1 MNSRKVALI
10 ALILVLLA
18 GFFVF
23 DISQYFSL
31 DTIKAQQAA
40 LDVQVEAHPWVAG
53 GVFFSVYVLVTA
65 LSLPGAALM
74 TLVGGAL
81 FGLLGGTLLASFAST
96 LGATLA
102 MLLSRYLLR
111 DWVQTRFR
119 QRLAKI
125 DQGIER
131 EGASYLFAL
140 RLVPVFPFF
149 LINLAMGLT
158 RLPVRTFWWVSQLGM
173 LPGTLVYVNA
183 GRELGQ
189 LESLGGILSPGL
201 IGAFVLLGLLPVLS
215 RKALDLFKARK
226 VYAGWD
232 KPRHFDRNLV
242 VIGAG
247 SGGLVSAYIAAAVKA
262 KVTLIEKHKMGGD
275 CLNTGCVPSK
285 ALIRSA
291 RLASDL
297 KKAEQLGF
305 KPIDAE
311 VDFAAVMARIQR
323 VIATVEP
330 HDSVERY
337 TGLGVEVIEGEARI
351 TSPWMVEVNGRRITT
366 RAIVIATGAGP
377 TVPSIPGIEQVALLT
392 SDTVWALREQPKRLL
407 VLGGG
412 PIGCELAQA
421 FQRLG
426 CQVTLVQRNERLL
439 PREDADASAAVL
451 ASLRAD
457 GVDVRL
463 GHNAERFTEGQRQ
476 LVCRSL
482 DSDGE
487 VVIEFDQVLLALGR
501 TANIKGFGVEEL
513 RLEVRTNGTLATDDY
528 LATRFPNIYA
538 VGDVTGPFQF
548 THVSSHQAWY
558 GTVNG
563 LFGGFKRFKVDYRVI
578 PWATF
583 TDPEVAHVGLNEQ
596 DAQAQGVAY
605 EVTRFGMDE
614 LDRAIADEAAHGYI
628 KVLTVPGKDQILG
641 ATIVGEHAGDLITE
655 YVSAMKHG
663 LGLNKILGTIHIYP
677 TLAEANKSVAG
688 EWKRAHAPA
697 RVLRWVAR
705 FHRWRLGGSAE
716 SQ

>member
-1 MNSRKVALI
+1 MSSRKVALI
-10 ALILVLLA
+10 ALVLALLA

-31 DTIKAQQAA
+31 DTIKTQQAA
-40 LDVQVEAHPWVAG
+40 LDAQVQAHPWVAG
-53 GVFFSVYVLVTA
+53 SVFFIVYVLVTA

-111 DWVQTRFR
+111 DWVQTRFQ

-215 RKALDLFKARK
+215 RKALDGFKARK

-351 TSPWMVEVNGRRITT
+351 TSPWTVEVNGQRITT

-377 TVPSIPGIEQVALLT
+377 TVPSIPGIEQVAPLT

-451 ASLRAD
+451 AGLRAD

-463 GHNAERFTEGQRQ
+463 GHNAERFTDGQRQ

-501 TANIKGFGVEEL
+501 TANIRGFGVEEL
-513 RLEVRTNGTLATDDY
+513 RLEVRKNGTLATDDY

-558 GTVNG
+558 GAVNG

-596 DAQAQGVAY
+596 EAQAQGVAY
-605 EVTRFGMDE
+605 EVTRFGMEE

-655 YVSAMKHG
+655 YVSAMKHS

-705 FHRWRLGGSAE
+705 FHRWRRGGSAD

>member
-1 MNSRKVALI
+1 MNSRKVALL
-10 ALILVLLA
+10 ALVLVLLA

-23 DISQYFSL
+23 DIGQYLSL
-31 DTIKAQQAA
+31 DALKAQQAA
-40 LDVQVEAHPWVAG
+40 LDAQVQAHPWVAG
-53 GVFFSVYVLVTA
+53 SLFFIVYVLVTA

-111 DWVQTRFR
+111 DRVQTRFR

-215 RKALDLFKARK
+215 RKALDWFKARK
-226 VYAGWD
+226 VYAAWD
-232 KPRHFDRNLV
+232 KPRYFDRNLV

-291 RLASDL
+291 RMASDL

-305 KPIDAE
+305 KPVDAE

-330 HDSVERY
+330 HDSVKRY

-351 TSPWMVEVNGRRITT
+351 TSPWTVEVYGQRITT

-377 TVPSIPGIEQVALLT
+377 TVPSIPGIELVAPLT

-487 VVIEFDQVLLALGR
+487 VAIEFDQVLLALGR

-528 LATRFPNIYA
+528 LTTRFPNIYA

-558 GTVNG
+558 GAVNG

-596 DAQAQGVAY
+596 EAQAQGVAY

-628 KVLTVPGKDQILG
+628 KVLTVPGRDRILG

-705 FHRWRLGGSAE
+705 FHRWRRGGSAD
-716 SQ
+716 SP

>member
-1 MNSRKVALI
+1 MSSRKVALI
-10 ALILVLLA
+10 ALVLALLA

-31 DTIKAQQAA
+31 DTIKTQQAA
-40 LDVQVEAHPWVAG
+40 LDAQVQAHPWVAG
-53 GVFFSVYVLVTA
+53 SVFFIVYVLVTA

-111 DWVQTRFR
+111 DWVQTRFQ

-201 IGAFVLLGLLPVLS
+201 ISAFVLLGLLPVLS
-215 RKALDLFKARK
+215 RKALAWFKARK

-305 KPIDAE
+305 KPIDVE

-351 TSPWMVEVNGRRITT
+351 TSPWTVEVNGQRITT

-377 TVPSIPGIEQVALLT
+377 TVPSIPGIEQVAPLT
-392 SDTVWALREQPKRLL
+392 SDTVWALRKQPKRLL

-426 CQVTLVQRNERLL
+426 SQVTLVQRNERLL

-451 ASLRAD
+451 AGLRAD

-463 GHNAERFTEGQRQ
+463 GHNAERFTDGQRQ

-501 TANIKGFGVEEL
+501 TANIRGFGVEEL
-513 RLEVRTNGTLATDDY
+513 RLEVRKNGTLATDDY

-558 GTVNG
+558 GAVNG
-563 LFGGFKRFKVDYRVI
+563 LFGGFKRIKVDYRVI

-596 DAQAQGVAY
+596 EAQAQGVAY
-605 EVTRFGMDE
+605 EVTRFGMEE

-655 YVSAMKHG
+655 YVSAMKHS

-705 FHRWRLGGSAE
+705 FHRWRRGGSAD

>member
-10 ALILVLLA
+10 ALVLVLLA

-23 DISQYFSL
+23 DIGQYLNL
-31 DTIKAQQAA
+31 DALKAQQAA
-40 LDVQVEAHPWVAG
+40 LDAQVQAHPWVAG
-53 GVFFSVYVLVTA
+53 SVFFIVYVLVTA

-111 DWVQTRFR
+111 DWVQTRFQ

-215 RKALDLFKARK
+215 RKALDGFKARK

-351 TSPWMVEVNGRRITT
+351 TSPWTVEVNGQRITT

-377 TVPSIPGIEQVALLT
+377 TVPSIPGIEQVAPLT

-451 ASLRAD
+451 AGLRAD

-463 GHNAERFTEGQRQ
+463 GHNAERFMEGQRQ

-501 TANIKGFGVEEL
+501 TANIRGFGVEEL
-513 RLEVRTNGTLATDDY
+513 RLEVRKNGTLATDDY

-558 GTVNG
+558 GAVNG

-596 DAQAQGVAY
+596 EAQAQGVAY
-605 EVTRFGMDE
+605 EVTRFGMEE

-655 YVSAMKHG
+655 YVSAMKHS

-705 FHRWRLGGSAE
+705 FHRWRRGGSAD

>member
-1 MNSRKVALI
+1 MSSRKVALI
-10 ALILVLLA
+10 ALVLALLA

-31 DTIKAQQAA
+31 DTIKTQQAA
-40 LDVQVEAHPWVAG
+40 LDAQVQAHPWVAG
-53 GVFFSVYVLVTA
+53 SVFFIVYVLVTA

-111 DWVQTRFR
+111 DWVQTRFQ

-158 RLPVRTFWWVSQLGM
+158 RLLVRTFWWVSQLGM

-201 IGAFVLLGLLPVLS
+201 IGAFVLLGLLPALS
-215 RKALDLFKARK
+215 RKALDGFKARK

-305 KPIDAE
+305 KPIDVE

-323 VIATVEP
+323 VITTVEP

-351 TSPWMVEVNGRRITT
+351 TSPWTVEVNGQRITT

-377 TVPSIPGIEQVALLT
+377 TVPSIPGIEQVGPLT

-426 CQVTLVQRNERLL
+426 SQVTLVQRNERLL

-451 ASLRAD
+451 AGLRAD

-463 GHNAERFTEGQRQ
+463 GHNAERFTDGQRQ

-501 TANIKGFGVEEL
+501 TANIRGFGVEEL
-513 RLEVRTNGTLATDDY
+513 RLEVRKNGTLATDDY

-558 GTVNG
+558 GAVNG
-563 LFGGFKRFKVDYRVI
+563 LFGGVKRFKVDYRAI
-578 PWATF
+578 PCATF
-583 TDPEVAHVGLNEQ
+583 TDPEVTHVGLNEQ
-596 DAQAQGVAY
+596 EAQAQGVAY
-605 EVTRFGMDE
+605 EVTRFGMEE

-655 YVSAMKHG
+655 YVSAMKHS

-705 FHRWRLGGSAE
+705 FHRWRRGGSAD